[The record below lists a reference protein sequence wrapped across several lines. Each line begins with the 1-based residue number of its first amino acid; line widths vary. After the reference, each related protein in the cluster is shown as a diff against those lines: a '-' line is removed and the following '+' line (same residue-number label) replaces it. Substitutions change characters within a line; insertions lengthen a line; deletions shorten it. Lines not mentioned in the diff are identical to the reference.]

1 MGLSEFDPAARERVS
16 WNAGRKVGA
25 KRALKPRQIWAVRFF
40 LDQHRRLRDR
50 ALFDLA
56 IDSKLRGCDLV
67 KIRISDIVCD
77 RKIRTRATV
86 VQQKTG
92 RPVQFELMDDARASL
107 LKWLELR
114 GGSLEDYAFPSRT
127 DHAAHISTRQYAR
140 LVDEWVMGI
149 GLPSEDYGTHS
160 LRRTKASII
169 YKATGNLRAVQIL
182 LGHTKIES
190 TVRYLGVDVE
200 DALTLAEGTEI

>member
-40 LDQHRRLRDR
+40 LDQHGRIRDR

-56 IDSKLRGCDLV
+56 IGSKLRGCDLV

-77 RKIRTRATV
+77 RKIRPRATV
-86 VQQKTG
+86 VQQNTG
-92 RPVQFELMDDARASL
+92 RPVQFGLMDDARASL

-114 GGSLEDYAFPSRT
+114 GGSLEDYAFPRRT

-140 LVDEWVMGI
+140 LVDEWVTGI
-149 GLPSEDYGTHS
+149 GLPTTSGRSCSFLMCLEADIRATVISGFRLFAAS
-160 LRRTKASII
+160 AGKAVKALCPCSIRRLQA
-169 YKATGNLRAVQIL
+169 GL
-182 LGHTKIES
+182 L
-190 TVRYLGVDVE
+190 
-200 DALTLAEGTEI
+200 LT